1 MIARLLTVIVLLG
14 LSSCASTALKEAD
27 TIFHDGDMAENT
39 ALEYTKV
46 ELASGSK
53 ITKLKVAK
61 DQQSLA
67 GKALLL
73 RGMPGIINA
82 GADALTGTVNEVSDL
97 IE

>member
-1 MIARLLTVIVLLG
+1 MIARLLITIAILG
-14 LSSCASTALKEAD
+14 LSCCASTALKEAD
-27 TIFHDGDMAENT
+27 TVFHDGDLAENT

-46 ELASGSK
+46 ELASGST

-73 RGMPGIINA
+73 RGLPGIINA
-82 GADALTGTVNEVSDL
+82 GGDALTGVVDEASKL

>member
-1 MIARLLTVIVLLG
+1 MILRLLTPLAVIA
-14 LSSCASTALKEAD
+14 LSSCSSTALKEAD
-27 TIFHDGDMAENT
+27 SIFHDGDMAENT

-53 ITKLKVAK
+53 ITKVKVAK

-73 RGMPGIINA
+73 RGLPGIIDA
-82 GADALTGTVNEVSDL
+82 GGDALTGTVDQVSDL